1 MFKSNTDIF
10 AIITKKDGKEYS
22 FKTGQLVAVGV
33 KLTEISIENQFI
45 ELTHEK
51 EKYRIQM
58 KVWKNTLN
66 N

>member
-22 FKTGQLVAVGV
+22 FKTGQMIAMGV

-58 KVWKNTLN
+58 KV
-66 N
+66 